1 MSNTEV
7 TDKLN
12 EYIKLYTDEYTDK
25 WFIANKEVV
34 EEALKNMEDGE
45 PLVDS
50 EYIKDNLFI
59 DRYINDLFND
69 WENTRKGYNFFKFTT
84 KKKV

>member
-7 TDKLN
+7 VEKLN

-25 WFIANKEVV
+25 WFIENKEVV

-50 EYIKDNLFI
+50 EI
-59 DRYINDLFND
+59 
-69 WENTRKGYNFFKFTT
+69 
-84 KKKV
+84 